1 MVRSDPAD
9 EPINCVP
16 LQLSSLSMRDVLA
29 QQGDQVDDFVERMMA
44 RTLESGRT
52 MGGSS
57 GEDAYDYTSSRPH
70 RTHDSY
76 TSSRPPHRTRD
87 SITVTKVTMEA
98 IENAKKSLDDA
109 EQADQQVVDGTTDE
123 STS

>member
-29 QQGDQVDDFVERMMA
+29 KEGDQVDDFVERMVA

-70 RTHDSY
+70 RTRESH
-76 TSSRPPHRTRD
+76 TSSRSHQTRD
-87 SITVTKVTMEA
+87 SITVTKVTIDA
-98 IENAKKSLDDA
+98 IENAKKSVDAA
-109 EQADQQVVDGTTDE
+109 EQADQQVADGTTDE
-123 STS
+123 SAS

>member
-57 GEDAYDYTSSRPH
+57 GEDAYDYTSS
-70 RTHDSY
+70 S
-76 TSSRPPHRTRD
+76 PPHRTRD